1 MNFHTTFLRCK
12 RATWTLILPVTLI
25 GCSLVQTAYNQSERV
40 AYWWLDSTLEFT
52 PAQEDQVRAA
62 LAQWFKWHRQTQLPP
77 YAQFLA
83 RAENEALAP
92 LSPALACTRR
102 NEVEAMS
109 RQAID
114 AAVPYMARVA
124 LSLSPDQLRYL
135 DKYLA
140 KKNKEYREDYLQPD
154 LKERQEATA
163 EFVLKWTEFFYGDLD
178 STQEKQLARDVAAMP
193 INAQD
198 VYDERLR
205 LQREFMQVVRNLIAQ
220 HATQAQAEQALRA
233 QIQEVFAP
241 GNPAQRERLAGWIAA
256 GCQLSASTHNRTNAE
271 QRERVS
277 KKLKSW
283 EGDLRELAT
292 QI

>member
-1 MNFHTTFLRCK
+1 M
-12 RATWTLILPVTLI
+12 V
-25 GCSLVQTAYNQSERV
+25 GCSLVQVAYNQSERV
-40 AYWWLDSTLEFT
+40 AYWWLDSTFEFT
-52 PAQEDQVRAA
+52 PAQEDQVRAG

-83 RAENEALAP
+83 RAEKEALAP

-102 NEVEAMS
+102 NEVEAMG

-114 AAVPYMARVA
+114 SAVPYMASVA

-140 KKNKEYREDYLQPD
+140 KKNKEYREDFLQPD
-154 LKERQEATA
+154 LQERQEATA

-178 STQEKQLARDVAAMP
+178 SGQEKQLARDVAAMP

-205 LQREFMQVVRNLIAQ
+205 LQREFMQTVHRLIAQ

-233 QIQEVFAP
+233 QFQEVFVP
-241 GNPAQRERLAGWIAA
+241 SNPAQRIRLAGWIEA
-256 GCQLSASTHNRTNAE
+256 GCQLSASTHNRTHAE

-277 KKLKSW
+277 TKLKGW
-283 EGDLRELAT
+283 EGDLRELAK
-292 QI
+292 QS